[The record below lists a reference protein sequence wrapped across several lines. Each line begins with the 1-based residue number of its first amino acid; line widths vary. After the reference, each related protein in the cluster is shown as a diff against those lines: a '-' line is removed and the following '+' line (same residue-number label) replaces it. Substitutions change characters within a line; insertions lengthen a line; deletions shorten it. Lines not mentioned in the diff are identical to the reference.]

1 MSSEKVKDL
10 SITVTSFYMKFVGF
24 WLANNYVDKR
34 WRNIAMSNTVFFIF
48 AAITIELR
56 DLYFIWGNFEDTVYT
71 ACNVVTIILV
81 LLKTFVI
88 FIHNDE
94 LLYLINYAK
103 TNFWHS
109 NYDSH
114 EQMIINTSKRVCT
127 FLVCSFAFFAQGTV
141 ASFILRP
148 ILVNYGK
155 NESDRIHPFNM
166 WLDDSLMLSPYFEI
180 VFVIQIF
187 SALLVGTCYHC
198 FDNLLFVINLHI
210 ASQFRILQYR
220 FSNMCDINDRE
231 RYTTLER
238 SSYTVNKYATF
249 KTYVKQHQML
259 IEYCN
264 KLENVFSVIALVQ
277 VMLFS
282 LLICLDG
289 YLILMEDI
297 ARIKR
302 LTFIFHVMGCMCQLL
317 MFTYSCNCLI
327 QDSEYVM
334 NAAYTSSWLLLPM
347 DKYGKMLRKD
357 LMFVMMRSRA
367 PCCLTACGF
376 FAVSLETYTRI
387 LSIAVSCFPLL
398 RRYEKEP
405 LHFVH
410 ITNQFLKN
418 DTKI

>member
-1 MSSEKVKDL
+1 MSSKEVKDL

-24 WLANNYVDKR
+24 WLANDYVDKR
-34 WRNIAMSNTVFFIF
+34 WRNIAMSNTIFFIF
-48 AAITIELR
+48 VAITIELR
-56 DLYFIWGNFEDTVYT
+56 DLYFTWGNFEDTIYT
-71 ACNVVTIILV
+71 ACNVATIVLV

-114 EQMIINTSKRVCT
+114 EQMIINTSKRICT

-141 ASFILRP
+141 VSFILRP

-166 WLDDSLMLSPYFEI
+166 WFDDSLMLSPYFEI
-180 VFVIQIF
+180 VFVIQVEKIIHIR
-187 SALLVGTCYHC
+187 SLACLVGTCYHC
-198 FDNLLFVINLHI
+198 FDNLLFVINLHT

-220 FSNMCDINDRE
+220 FSNMCNINDHE
-231 RYTTLER
+231 HYTTLER
-238 SSYTVNKYATF
+238 SSYTEDKYATF

-259 IEYCN
+259 IQYCN

-277 VMLFS
+277 VTLFS
-282 LLICLDG
+282 LIICLDG
-289 YLILMEDI
+289 YLILMEEI
-297 ARIKR
+297 AQIKR

-327 QDSEYVM
+327 QDSECVM
-334 NAAYTSSWLLLPM
+334 NATYKSSWSPLPM

-357 LMFVMMRSRA
+357 LMFVMMRSKA

-376 FAVSLETYTRI
+376 FAVSLETYTGI
-387 LSIAVSCFPLL
+387 LSSAVSYFTLL
-398 RRYEKEP
+398 RN
-405 LHFVH
+405 HAG
-410 ITNQFLKN
+410 
-418 DTKI
+418 DA

>member
-1 MSSEKVKDL
+1 
-10 SITVTSFYMKFVGF
+10 
-24 WLANNYVDKR
+24 
-34 WRNIAMSNTVFFIF
+34 
-48 AAITIELR
+48 
-56 DLYFIWGNFEDTVYT
+56 
-71 ACNVVTIILV
+71 
-81 LLKTFVI
+81 
-88 FIHNDE
+88 
-94 LLYLINYAK
+94 
-103 TNFWHS
+103 
-109 NYDSH
+109 
-114 EQMIINTSKRVCT
+114 
-127 FLVCSFAFFAQGTV
+127 
-141 ASFILRP
+141 
-148 ILVNYGK
+148 
-155 NESDRIHPFNM
+155 M

-187 SALLVGTCYHC
+187 SACLVGTCYHC
-198 FDNLLFVINLHI
+198 FDNLLFVINLHT

-231 RYTTLER
+231 HYTTLE
-238 SSYTVNKYATF
+238 SYTVDKYATF

-277 VMLFS
+277 VTLFS

-289 YLILMEDI
+289 YLILMEEI

-327 QDSEYVM
+327 QESECVM
-334 NAAYTSSWLLLPM
+334 NATYKSSWSPLPM

-376 FAVSLETYTRI
+376 FAVSLETYTGI
-387 LSIAVSCFPLL
+387 LSSAVSYFTLL
-398 RRYEKEP
+398 RN
-405 LHFVH
+405 HAG
-410 ITNQFLKN
+410 
-418 DTKI
+418 DT